1 MQIKDSH
8 NFSELIEL
16 VHFLRS
22 ENGCPWDRAQTPES
36 MRSNLIEESY
46 EVIEAIRRD
55 DSSSLC
61 EELGDL
67 LLQVVF
73 LADMAAERKTFDLD
87 DVITHLCHKLIT
99 RHSHLFGDDHA
110 ETAEE
115 SLATWEKNKARE
127 EGEKTLREQF
137 QSVPLAFPALKRSQ
151 KIQKR
156 AAAWNFDWSEPD
168 PVFDKVEEEMAELRA
183 AYHSGVQEEM
193 LEEGGDVLMSTANLL
208 RHLKVDAELALH
220 LANEKFIRRL
230 SLMEE
235 LMEADGIQRGPFDS
249 RLSEMYYERA
259 RSIEKKEKNKM
270 PQIILPEEIKLE
282 AIPERDFFPEGA
294 DVQIDQIVREELN
307 RLAKVYGQ
315 RRELAP
321 GEAVAAG
328 DLVQLA
334 MTSDHARFNRTV
346 PVKLGRGLLS
356 AELESQLIGRAL
368 GERETFHFSHEG
380 DDVEAEVQILG
391 ATRHEDAS
399 IDDALIAR
407 AGQETDKLYSGLKT
421 LAAFQ
426 ETLREAHLGSFL
438 HQQIMTAVFQ
448 QAVDLAAQGSGISPT
463 DEEVEAYYEE
473 SRERLE
479 AEVLAQGD
487 DLLKTY
493 QGWFGADVQSLKAA
507 HEIFRRQARAD
518 LIRQQYATALA
529 RAEGRE
535 FTAEEYERELGDYS
549 AESGLELAQLK
560 EQFPLEIWQESKY
573 QDYLASRLIPRLS
586 KWARQL
592 M

>member
-1 MQIKDSH
+1 MQMKESH
-8 NFSELIEL
+8 DFNDLLAL
-16 VHFLRS
+16 VHFLRGPH
-22 ENGCPWDRAQTPES
+22 GCPWDREQTES
-36 MRSNLIEESY
+36 SVRSHLLEESY
-46 EVIEAIRRD
+46 ELIDALTENDAAAI
-55 DSSSLC
+55 C
-61 EELGDL
+61 EEIGDV
-67 LLQVVF
+67 LLQLVF
-73 LADMAAERKTFDLD
+73 LTDMLAERASIDFEKIVTR
-87 DVITHLCHKLIT
+87 LCHKLIS
-99 RHSHLFGDDHA
+99 RHTHLFGEDVA
-110 ETAEE
+110 TTAAE
-115 SLATWEKNKARE
+115 SLATWEKNKAE
-127 EGEKTLREQF
+127 ERPAQTLSEQLDEIP
-137 QSVPLAFPALKRSQ
+137 SAFPALKRSQ

-220 LANEKFIRRL
+220 LANEKFIRRV

-315 RRELAP
+315 RHELAP

-356 AELESQLIGRAL
+356 AELE
-368 GERETFHFSHEG
+368 
-380 DDVEAEVQILG
+380 
-391 ATRHEDAS
+391 
-399 IDDALIAR
+399 
-407 AGQETDKLYSGLKT
+407 
-421 LAAFQ
+421 
-426 ETLREAHLGSFL
+426 
-438 HQQIMTAVFQ
+438 
-448 QAVDLAAQGSGISPT
+448 
-463 DEEVEAYYEE
+463 
-473 SRERLE
+473 
-479 AEVLAQGD
+479 
-487 DLLKTY
+487 
-493 QGWFGADVQSLKAA
+493 
-507 HEIFRRQARAD
+507 
-518 LIRQQYATALA
+518 
-529 RAEGRE
+529 
-535 FTAEEYERELGDYS
+535 
-549 AESGLELAQLK
+549 
-560 EQFPLEIWQESKY
+560 
-573 QDYLASRLIPRLS
+573 
-586 KWARQL
+586 
-592 M
+592 